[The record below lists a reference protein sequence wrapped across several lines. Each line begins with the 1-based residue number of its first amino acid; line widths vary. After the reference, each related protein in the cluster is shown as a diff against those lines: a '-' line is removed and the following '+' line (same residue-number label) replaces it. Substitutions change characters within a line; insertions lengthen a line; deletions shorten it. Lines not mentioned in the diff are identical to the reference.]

1 MNYIQLLNQFDKKF
15 LIDCIINNKINFVN
29 FVNFVNGDILNAT
42 EDYIVQQVNAT
53 GNRNMGLASSI
64 AKKYPLSNI
73 YSGKF
78 KVEPRI
84 PGTIIIRDKVIN
96 IVGQINPGKPSGN
109 DSAINRIT
117 FFKNALNVIPK
128 NLVSIAFP
136 MGIGCGLAGG
146 DWNVYLNLIKQF
158 KINNPDTKVT
168 IYKL

>member
-15 LIDCIINNKINFVN
+15 LIDCIINNKIN

-136 MGIGCGLAGG
+136 MGI
-146 DWNVYLNLIKQF
+146 YI
-158 KINNPDTKVT
+158 
-168 IYKL
+168 

>member
-1 MNYIQLLNQFDKKF
+1 MNYIQLLNKFDKKY
-15 LIDCIINNKINFVN
+15 LIDCIMNDKI
-29 FVNFVNGDILNAT
+29 NFVNGDILNAT

-64 AKKYPLSNI
+64 SKKYPLSNI
-73 YSGKF
+73 YSGIH
-78 KVEPRI
+78 KVENRI
-84 PGTIIIRDKVIN
+84 PGTVIIRDKVIN
-96 IVGQINPGKPSGN
+96 IVGQINPGKPSKN
-109 DSAINRIT
+109 DSAINRIN
-117 FFKNALNVIPK
+117 FFKNALNLIPK

-158 KINNPDTKVT
+158 KINNPNTKVT

>member
-1 MNYIQLLNQFDKKF
+1 METKLLKKILSTLPESK
-15 LIDCIINNKINFVN
+15 LIDCVLNSRQI
-29 FVNFVNGDILNAT
+29 NFVNGDILNAT

-73 YSGKF
+73 YSGIH
-78 KVEPRI
+78 KVENRI

-96 IVGQINPGKPSGN
+96 IVGQINPGKPSGK

-117 FFKNALNVIPK
+117 FFKNALNAIPK
-128 NLVSIAFP
+128 DLVSIAFP

-146 DWNVYLNLIKQF
+146 DWDVYLNLIKQF
-158 KINNPDTKVT
+158 KINNPNTKVT

>member
-1 MNYIQLLNQFDKKF
+1 MEKEFLKKMLSTLPTSKLVECMMNSQQI
-15 LIDCIINNKINFVN
+15 
-29 FVNFVNGDILNAT
+29 NFVNGDILNAT
-42 EDYIVQQVNAT
+42 EHYIVQQVNAT
-53 GNRNMGLASSI
+53 GNKNMGLASSI

-73 YSGKF
+73 YSGIN
-78 KVEPRI
+78 KVEHRI

-117 FFKNALNVIPK
+117 FFKNGLNAIPK
-128 NLVSIAFP
+128 DLDSIAFP

-158 KINNPDTKVT
+158 KINNPNTKVT